1 MSTKNVT
8 EIVREYLIENE
19 FDGLVNHHICG
30 GCSCALSNLIPCEG
44 ENLMLCQ
51 AAYKHK
57 NLASEGFYL
66 DDQKKEKFLTGDLI
80 KFLENIG
87 VNERAIKFAK
97 LMLNKKNKEKRSTGD
112 LAKLLKPTIEA
123 KPLVLNNKKKGHE
136 NE

>member
-1 MSTKNVT
+1 MGTKNVA
-8 EIVREYLIENE
+8 EIVREYLLANK

-30 GCSCALSNLIPCEG
+30 GCSCTLSDLIPCEG

-57 NLASEGFYL
+57 NLASEGFYP
-66 DDQKKEKFLTGDLI
+66 DDQKE
-80 KFLENIG
+80 E
-87 VNERAIKFAK
+87 
-97 LMLNKKNKEKRSTGD
+97 RSTGD
-112 LAKLLKPTIEA
+112 LAKLLKPTIES